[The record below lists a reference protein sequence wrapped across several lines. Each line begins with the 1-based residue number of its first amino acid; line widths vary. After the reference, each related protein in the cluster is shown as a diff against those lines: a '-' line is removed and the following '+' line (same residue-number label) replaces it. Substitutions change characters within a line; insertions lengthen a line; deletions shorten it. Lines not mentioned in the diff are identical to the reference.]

1 MNILEQRLRFAMV
14 AYVGGCRPAVSCADV
29 VRALAAEAGVLEAEV
44 SVHGYAPED
53 FLVVFAKAE
62 DRNKVAALPC
72 INHGAFTLFFRP
84 WNRQA
89 QATHVSMRTKVNLVL
104 EGVPPHAWDCEVVED
119 LLGKSCALE
128 EVSLETRS
136 RRDLST
142 FRLTAWTTDVEE
154 IPVARTLVVPEPV
167 VVPERTP
174 SPAREFSDEVSM
186 EPESAPSV
194 LKLEEIKALKYKVL
208 IHVTRVE
215 EPVGPEE
222 LWFASRPSDSGQSGL
237 PEEDYGGGGGGGVR
251 LARSLPWQRGMPDR
265 RRGGTGGAYGL
276 QRGLGQLANREPRP
290 WMLPAMQRPGPLV
303 IQTKRLVAMAEGT
316 RPARAC
322 ATPEVC
328 MQGEVPAAVQSDP
341 VLPLD
346 ARTGPSQSQEGI
358 VVEESPITDPGAD
371 RVGSSE
377 DKARFMVLT
386 LPEVDPVSEEQ
397 TVSDPDGDKVEYS
410 QVGQTSY
417 FEVPLTSVELEQEG
431 AQANE
436 GARSLV
442 KLQGQDKEGRQA
454 LQANEDEALS

>member
-1 MNILEQRLRFAMV
+1 
-14 AYVGGCRPAVSCADV
+14 
-29 VRALAAEAGVLEAEV
+29 
-44 SVHGYAPED
+44 
-53 FLVVFAKAE
+53 
-62 DRNKVAALPC
+62 
-72 INHGAFTLFFRP
+72 
-84 WNRQA
+84 
-89 QATHVSMRTKVNLVL
+89 
-104 EGVPPHAWDCEVVED
+104 
-119 LLGKSCALE
+119 
-128 EVSLETRS
+128 
-136 RRDLST
+136 
-142 FRLTAWTTDVEE
+142 
-154 IPVARTLVVPEPV
+154 
-167 VVPERTP
+167 
-174 SPAREFSDEVSM
+174 
-186 EPESAPSV
+186 
-194 LKLEEIKALKYKVL
+194 
-208 IHVTRVE
+208 
-215 EPVGPEE
+215 
-222 LWFASRPSDSGQSGL
+222 
-237 PEEDYGGGGGGGVR
+237 
-251 LARSLPWQRGMPDR
+251 
-265 RRGGTGGAYGL
+265 
-276 QRGLGQLANREPRP
+276 
-290 WMLPAMQRPGPLV
+290 
-303 IQTKRLVAMAEGT
+303 
-316 RPARAC
+316 
-322 ATPEVC
+322 